1 MRRLVLSLAVV
12 GATLASAAGMA
23 LAQATTDTFHQ
34 TVPADTR
41 FDPPLLNTC
50 TDEEIRLTGE
60 VSILTHVTEDA
71 NGGLHFVQQYEFKG
85 VSGTGLES
93 RTRYR
98 AVGSVKT
105 GQYIAP
111 GQPRVATVVLS
122 FDLVSTGPSD
132 NERALLTARIM
143 FNANGEPTVQFVQ
156 LTGRCEG

>member
-71 NGGLHFVQQYEFKG
+71 NGGLHFVQHYEFKG

-93 RTRYR
+93 GTLYR

-143 FNANGEPTVQFVQ
+143 FNANGEPTVQFVH